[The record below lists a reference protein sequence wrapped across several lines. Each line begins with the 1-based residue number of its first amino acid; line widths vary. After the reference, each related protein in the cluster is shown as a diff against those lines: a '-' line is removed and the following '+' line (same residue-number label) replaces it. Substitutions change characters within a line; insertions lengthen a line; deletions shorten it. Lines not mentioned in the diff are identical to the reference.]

1 MFVITWNLRKH
12 WSAEE
17 QWHFSDSIGY
27 RQAFTVLL
35 YIILKKP
42 QQDILYSVL
51 YTVPC
56 TVQCTYTLHSTQ
68 GHFIVCEA
76 HNQVI
81 AITDQLRNA
90 HAQPTNCSEGIFHER
105 EIFLIGQE
113 TLFWPGN
120 SFIFDLDNK
129 PCLDLEIVFFYIWTI
144 YPVLTWQHCFSQ
156 SGQQLKVLLIIKQK
170 F

>member
-1 MFVITWNLRKH
+1 MELTKTLVSWRTVALFWQYWISTSFHCLAVYNF
-12 WSAEE
+12 EE
-17 QWHFSDSIGY
+17 TTARY
-27 RQAFTVLL
+27 L
-35 YIILKKP
+35 
-42 QQDILYSVL
+42 
-51 YTVPC
+51 
-56 TVQCTYTLHSTQ
+56 VQCTVHSTLYCTVYIHTTQ
-68 GHFIVCEA
+68 YTGTFYCMWSA
-76 HNQVI
+76 QSVI

-129 PCLDLEIVFFYIWTI
+129 PCLDLEIVFFFIWTI

-156 SGQQLKVLLIIKQK
+156 SGQQLKVQLIIKQK